1 MIRVVI
7 ADDHEQIRAVLRL
20 LLSHFNE
27 VQVVGEA
34 VNGWEAVECVKRLRP
49 DVVLMDVSM
58 PVMDGLAAA
67 RQIAEMEVATR
78 VILISLHTGE
88 HMVRRAVDAGAQGFI
103 LKDRLGTSLRTGI
116 QAVHRG
122 ETFFLP

>member
-20 LLSHFNE
+20 LLSKFDE
-27 VQVVGEA
+27 VQLVGEA
-34 VNGWEAVECVKRLRP
+34 VNGAEALECVRRLHP

-58 PVMDGLAAA
+58 PVMNGLDAA
-67 RQIAEMEVATR
+67 RQIADMAVSTR
-78 VILISLHTGE
+78 VLLISLHVGD
-88 HMVRRAVDAGAQGFI
+88 HMVRLAMGSGAQGFI
-103 LKDRLGTSLRTGI
+103 VKDNMGETLREGI

-122 ETFFLP
+122 ETFFPG

>member
-20 LLSHFNE
+20 LLSYFNE

-34 VNGWEAVECVKRLRP
+34 VNGWEAVECVKRLIP
-49 DVVLMDVSM
+49 DIVLMDVSM

-67 RQIAEMEVATR
+67 RQIAEMQVATR

-122 ETFFLP
+122 EIFFLP